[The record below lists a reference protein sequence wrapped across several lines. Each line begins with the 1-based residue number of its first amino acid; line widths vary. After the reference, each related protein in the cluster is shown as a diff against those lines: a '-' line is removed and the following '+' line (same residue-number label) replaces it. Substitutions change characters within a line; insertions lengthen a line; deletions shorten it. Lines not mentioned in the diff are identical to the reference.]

1 MDRRGARRDAP
12 GLFPA
17 GSRMKPRPAP
27 TASARS
33 PLREA
38 ANDEWRERAGRL
50 FGEFERPAKAMVR
63 RAFRGAFCADEL
75 DDIYAGAWVGTLRA
89 LAGRQA
95 KLSDDEIRSYVLTA
109 VANQA
114 GKELRRR
121 RRKPTASLE
130 LVGGVADQG
139 DSPEE
144 RAASREQSRIARDL
158 LASMPPR
165 RRAVILLR
173 YGWGLEPS
181 QVCRL
186 ISGLSPRAYR
196 KEVTRGVDE
205 LTEKMRAVERGD
217 WCADREPVLKAFVA
231 GVAGEEQTRQAK
243 AHLSHCR
250 PCASFVARL
259 SGHLHDLGAGA
270 AVGAIDGID
279 GHLALSERLLELGE
293 RATGLVARG
302 GGSGADEATAQA
314 ATAAGVTGAGAA
326 GAGVLTKL
334 AGLGAAGKLALA
346 CLGGGVAATACVAA
360 GVGPFGLGSGG
371 DREAKAERV
380 AQDRSRPEPDDAV
393 TVETLPSQIGNE
405 SAPPPAPSGEGGGG
419 AVRSEPAPAAAEP
432 APEPEVQAPAPTVAP
447 TAPPEVQELDAAA
460 AAAPV
465 PAQPPPATARGDAPT
480 EAQAAQQEFGP

>member
-63 RAFRGAFCADEL
+63 RAFRGAFCPDEL

-165 RRAVILLR
+165 RRAVMLLR

-186 ISGLSPRAYR
+186 IAGLSPRAYR

-259 SGHLHDLGAGA
+259 SGHLHDFGAGA
-270 AVGAIDGID
+270 SVGAIDGID
-279 GHLALSERLLELGE
+279 GHLALSERLFELGE

-314 ATAAGVTGAGAA
+314 ATAAGVTGA
-326 GAGVLTKL
+326 
-334 AGLGAAGKLALA
+334 
-346 CLGGGVAATACVAA
+346 
-360 GVGPFGLGSGG
+360 
-371 DREAKAERV
+371 E
-380 AQDRSRPEPDDAV
+380 
-393 TVETLPSQIGNE
+393 
-405 SAPPPAPSGEGGGG
+405 PPAPECSPSWPVSGRRASSRLPVSG
-419 AVRSEPAPAAAEP
+419 AGSPQPRVWRRGWVRSGSDRAVIGRPRLSESRK
-432 APEPEVQAPAPTVAP
+432 
-447 TAPPEVQELDAAA
+447 TAPGPSRTTRLRSRRCRRRSATSPPRRRRRAAKGVAVQCARSRRPL
-460 AAAPV
+460 P
-465 PAQPPPATARGDAPT
+465 PSRRPSRRSRLRRRRSPRPLPRRCRSLTPPPRPRLLRPSHLRRRRRGDAPT